1 MTAAPEVAPPRPESE
16 GRASLRPAWILAATL
31 GAVGLYVAVIR
42 LLGGIGEGDAAVSVY
57 STWAIA
63 HGHLACAYPPPAY
76 RSLHLPGIAQPYTS
90 ITPFYP
96 VVSGLLVALFRIG
109 HATAFPSAAALGPHC
124 AHAYHAIFAW
134 SVRSSS
140 ALTTLQ
146 VGYVSAALL
155 LVAVVLT
162 WRASGRPLRGR
173 HLGTLA
179 LVALAAPVLG
189 CLLEFYHP
197 QDLLALALTL
207 AGVAAALRRRWGWAG
222 VALGLAVTTHQF
234 ALLVAVPFLV
244 LVPRPAWWRYV
255 AGLAAAVAAVDL
267 PFLVA
272 TSGRAARAIVIG
284 SGFTRSYGGTVVWE
298 LTQRGAS
305 LFALSRV
312 APVLAGVAVVA
323 LARRRLG
330 DRLYESTT
338 LLSLVG
344 VLLGLRLVFEVNL
357 WSYYFAALATLI
369 LLVEAQRERWRPAV
383 AFWWLTLWM
392 ALDPLPAGFQ
402 TNSTIWD
409 IHLRVWGPTYL
420 TLAATGAVVVG
431 TLSRRLRWWWWLW
444 VVGAAVAF
452 VHLPVVDALSHHA
465 WPTWL
470 WQIVLVPWGLIL
482 VATPLGNALRHR
494 FAQDRS
500 GDITGENPRITF
512 TSDVEPSVG

>member
-1 MTAAPEVAPPRPESE
+1 MTAPDEVAPPRPEG
-16 GRASLRPAWILAATL
+16 GRSTALRPAWVLAGTL
-31 GAVGLYVAVIR
+31 GAIGLYVVAIR
-42 LLGGIGEGDAAVSVY
+42 LLGGIGEGDAAVSLY

-63 HGHLACAYPPPAY
+63 HGHLACAYPPPAFRY
-76 RSLHLPGIAQPYTS
+76 LHLPGIAQPYTS

-140 ALTTLQ
+140 ALTTMQ

-155 LVAVVLT
+155 PGAVVLT
-162 WRASGRPLRGR
+162 WRASQRPLRGR

-197 QDLLALALTL
+197 QDLLALALSL

-234 ALLVAVPFLV
+234 ALLLAVPFLV
-244 LVPRPAWWRYV
+244 LVPRAAWWRYV
-255 AGLAAAVAAVDL
+255 AGLAAAVAVVDL

-272 TSGRAARAIVIG
+272 TAGRAARAIVIG

-312 APVLAGVAVVA
+312 APILAGVALVA
-323 LARRRLG
+323 LARWRLG
-330 DRLYESTT
+330 DAVYESTT

-369 LLVEAQRERWRPAV
+369 LVVEAQRERWRPAV

-392 ALDPLPAGFQ
+392 AFDPLPAGFQ
-402 TNSTIWD
+402 TNSTILD
-409 IHLRVWGPTYL
+409 IHLRIWGPTYL
-420 TLAATGAVVVG
+420 TLAATVVVLLG
-431 TLSRRLRWWWWLW
+431 TARHRLRCWWWLW
-444 VVGAAVAF
+444 VVGAGLAF
-452 VHLPVVDALSHHA
+452 VHLPVIDALSHRA
-465 WPTWL
+465 WPIWL
-470 WQIVLVPWGLIL
+470 WQILLVPWGMVL
-482 VATPLGNALRHR
+482 VATPLITALRRH
-494 FAQDRS
+494 FAKG
-500 GDITGENPRITF
+500 GDDEIVTKLTSLPF
-512 TSDVEPSVG
+512 TSDVQP